1 MTLRLSIGR
10 SSTCFT
16 ALALGFAVFAVV
28 TGEPLA
34 QAQSVEEEAPAA
46 RPEDILKNIV
56 VASSAVDATRPLPK
70 IAVHPTLATDEN
82 DITLRNV
89 VRRDLDLSGEY
100 ELLPEPEDALLS
112 DVKVDLAGWKAKGAE
127 AVVKLV
133 GKTLEGGKVALE
145 ATAWLTESP
154 EDPVYNRRV
163 EVAASQVRVES
174 HRLADALLG
183 ALTGTPGGFS
193 STLTFVF
200 GHGKARR
207 VYVMDGDGHDPHAV
221 SPPEQLAVSPAFGPN
236 GELYWAGS
244 KDRGAFRLY
253 RSGSPDPL
261 ELSPRGSVY
270 GIAFSRDDSQVAL
283 SIARGA
289 GIKLFKGADVLHL
302 AEASDNEL
310 AMHPAWSPNGRL
322 AFVGD
327 TKFGTRVFVDGKPIS
342 PAGLMAS
349 APVFC
354 RHPDGV
360 RALFTVGI
368 GKATDIAAT
377 GENGGGIVRLTQG
390 GTSRYPACSPDGR
403 LVAFFSTR
411 KGGEGPGLYLMRID
425 GSRAKRI
432 STLVGESLRWARLP
446 AGKVSRIAE
455 TK

>member
-1 MTLRLSIGR
+1 MTRRPSLW
-10 SSTCFT
+10 
-16 ALALGFAVFAVV
+16 FAV
-28 TGEPLA
+28 LA
-34 QAQSVEEEAPAA
+34 ASLAPRLASAQSVEEEAPTA

-56 VASSAVDATRPLPK
+56 VASSAVDGVRPLPK
-70 IAVHPTLATDEN
+70 IVVHPTLASDES

-112 DVKVDLAGWKAKGAE
+112 DAKVDLAGWKAKGAE

-133 GKTLEGGKVALE
+133 GKTAEGGKVSLE
-145 ATAWLTESP
+145 VTAWLTEVP
-154 EDPVYNRRV
+154 DDHIYHQRV
-163 EVAASQVRVES
+163 EVEASQVRVEA

-193 STLTFVF
+193 SALTFVF

-221 SPPEQLAVSPAFGPN
+221 SPSDQLAVSPSFGP
-236 GELYWAGS
+236 EHKLYWAAS
-244 KDRGAFRLY
+244 VDRGAFRLF
-253 RSGSPDPL
+253 RAGSPEPL
-261 ELSPRGSVY
+261 SLTPRGSVY
-270 GIAFSRDDSQVAL
+270 GIAFSRNEAEVAV

-289 GIKLFKGADVLHL
+289 GIKLFRGPDLEHL
-302 AEASDNEL
+302 TVASDNEL

-327 TKFGTRVFVDGKPIS
+327 TKWGTRVFVDGKPIS

-368 GKATDIAAT
+368 GKATDIVAT
-377 GENGGGIVRLTQG
+377 GENGGGMVRLTQG

-432 STLVGESLRWARLP
+432 STLVGDSLRWARMP
-446 AGKVSRIAE
+446 ASKVSRIAE
-455 TK
+455 PK